1 MTGWVLAPG
10 LTTHRTGDDW
20 FILDAGHSVVMR
32 ATGDA
37 AAVLC
42 EVLDGHAVSPHLAEA
57 HLMLSD
63 AGVLVPDAPA
73 TTVSRRRVLG
83 AGAAA
88 VGLVALSLPQAAAA
102 ASDAQSGITGL
113 PDTGSNILDSF
124 ETVDTAETT
133 TTVTLDWSPPE

>member
-10 LTTHRTGDDW
+10 LTTQRMGDDW
-20 FILDAGHSVVMR
+20 FILDADQSTVMR

-57 HLMLSD
+57 RLIMSD
-63 AGVLVPDAPA
+63 AGVLIPDAPA

-83 AGAAA
+83 AGAVA
-88 VGLVALSLPQAAAA
+88 VGLIAVALPQSAAA
-102 ASDAQSGITGL
+102 ASDPEAGISGL
-113 PDTGSNILDSF
+113 PDTGPGEMADLAL
-124 ETVDTAETT
+124 VDTAETT
-133 TTVTLDWSPPE
+133 TTVTLTWS

>member
-10 LTTHRTGDDW
+10 LTTHCTGDDW
-20 FILDAGHSVVMR
+20 FILDASPGVVMR

-42 EVLDGHAVSPHLAEA
+42 EVLEGHAVSPHLAEA
-57 HLMLSD
+57 HLILND

-88 VGLVALSLPQAAAA
+88 VGLVALSLPHAAAA
-102 ASDAQSGITGL
+102 ASGAEVGITGL
-113 PDTGSNILDSF
+113 PDPGPGEMADLGLD
-124 ETVDTAETT
+124 DTAETT
-133 TTVTLDWSPPE
+133 NSVTLDWS